1 MRKFMLAAAL
11 SLATLAGCSNASEG
25 DSKASKKKEEI
36 PSMTVDEVDKGIA
49 AKQLQAVDCNMDE
62 MRKKLGVVPGAILV
76 DDTHAYPASLLPTD
90 KGAKLVF
97 YCADPG

>member
-1 MRKFMLAAAL
+1 MLAAAL
-11 SLATLAGCSNASEG
+11 SLATLAGCSSSEG
-25 DSKASKKKEEI
+25 DTKATKKKEEI

-49 AKQLQAVDCNMDE
+49 AKQLQAVDCNHDE

-76 DDTHAYPASLLPTD
+76 SDTSNYEASLLPAD
-90 KGAKLVF
+90 KTAKLVF